1 MLPMASDR
9 FRPAALGLLLLA
21 GAAGGAH
28 AQQAASPAAETGRRI
43 IALETAVSDDNAEL
57 TLELEGGAE
66 MTFALS
72 DGGVWLD
79 GRRLG
84 DYQAG
89 GELDRSWRTLLRELR
104 GSPESVAARLREW
117 DAPAESDGGSAL
129 DEALEALGTGHDEEV
144 RVRRTLDPDAQLS
157 AAAGQMDSLDR
168 LQDRIRE
175 LEATIE
181 ALEERGPRAEV
192 VRNRAISRG
201 YFDDLWEGIAG
212 VFSVLLAYFM
222 LFAVAAAVVFF
233 GGRTYLEGV
242 SDTARKAPLRSG
254 LVGFAAS
261 FLVVPA
267 FIVGALVLAIS
278 IVGIPALLVWL
289 PLFPLA
295 VVLAVVLGYVSV
307 AHAAGEAMAERRFYG
322 GEWFKRANS
331 YYYLLTGL
339 GLLMVLFIAANIMH
353 MAGFLDFLEG
363 LFIFLGVVLTWLA
376 VTIGFGAV
384 LISRG
389 GTRPGGA
396 PAPASAAPF
405 DEEPTHV

>member
-9 FRPAALGLLLLA
+9 IRPAIVGLLLA
-21 GAAGGAH
+21 SAASGAQ
-28 AQQAASPAAETGRRI
+28 AQQPASPAAETGRRI
-43 IALETAVSDDNAEL
+43 IALETAVSDANAEL

-84 DYQAG
+84 DYQSG
-89 GELDRSWRTLLRELR
+89 GELDRSWRALLRDLR

-129 DEALEALGTGHDEEV
+129 DEALEALGAGNDEV
-144 RVRRTLDPDAQLS
+144 RVRRTLDPDAALG

-181 ALEERGPRAEV
+181 TLEERSPRVEV
-192 VRNRAISRG
+192 VGSRGVRRG
-201 YFDDLWEGIAG
+201 YFHNLWEGIAG
-212 VFSVLLAYFM
+212 VFSVLLTYFM

-233 GGRTYLEGV
+233 GGRPYLEGV

-295 VVLAVVLGYVSV
+295 VVLAVVLGYVAV
-307 AHAAGEAMAERRFYG
+307 AHAAGETLAERRFYG

-339 GLLMVLFIAANIMH
+339 GLLVVLFIAANIMH

-376 VTIGFGAV
+376 VTVGFGAV

-396 PAPASAAPF
+396 PAPPSTAPF